1 MNNADDFDIVVKPPF
16 KSKKLRLSSV
26 EEGYRLITL
35 VGGCMD
41 TRTNKE
47 DFALTPYLS
56 GVWVKISKI
65 AGIGITWG
73 WWSAYIGIAFMLPK
87 KVKRF
92 RVFK

>member
-1 MNNADDFDIVVKPPF
+1 MRTSDSNQIPTTVANSQDAV
-16 KSKKLRLSSV
+16 LSGV
-26 EEGYRLITL
+26 EESYRLITL

-56 GVWVKISKI
+56 GVWVKSAKT

-73 WWSAYIGIAFMLPK
+73 WWSAYIGIAFMLSK

-92 RVFK
+92 RLFK